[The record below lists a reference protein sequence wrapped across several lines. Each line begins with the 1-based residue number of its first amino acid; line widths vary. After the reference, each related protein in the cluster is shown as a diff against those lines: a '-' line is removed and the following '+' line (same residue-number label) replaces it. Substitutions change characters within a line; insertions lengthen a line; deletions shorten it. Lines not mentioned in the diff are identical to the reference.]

1 MLNLVLSIVLSS
13 WLILSFKYVERFN
26 ISRLQ
31 AIVFNYISCVITGCI
46 FIGRIPSPAAS
57 FDDPAFKWPV
67 IMGLFFITLFNVTG
81 YTAQKV
87 SVAVAS
93 VASKLSLVIPF
104 VFSIFLYNEK
114 AGFFKIAAIVLALAG
129 VYCTVAVSKN
139 EKQENISK
147 PGLLLLL
154 AFILFVGCGL
164 QDTVVKYAEQH
175 YMNADNSNDY
185 LIVAFA
191 TAAFVGLILMLLL
204 MLKGK
209 EKFSFKSVLAGVA
222 IGVPNYF
229 SILFLVKALKQYA
242 GNSSAVLPVV
252 NIGIVLCSA
261 LAAGILFNEKLSL
274 LNKTGILLSIISIAF
289 FALG

>member
-26 ISRLQ
+26 VSRLQ

-46 FIGRIPSPAAS
+46 FISKIPSPAFS

-67 IMGLFFITLFNVTG
+67 IMGCFFITLFNVTG
-81 YTAQKV
+81 FTAQKV

-104 VFSIFLYNEK
+104 IFSIFLYNEK
-114 AGFFKIAAIVLALAG
+114 AGAFKLIAILLALAG
-129 VYCTVAVSKN
+129 VYCTVAVSKK
-139 EKQENISK
+139 EKLEKTRQ
-147 PGLLLLL
+147 PVLLFLL

-185 LIVAFA
+185 LIMAFA
-191 TAAFVGLILMLLL
+191 TAAFVALILMIAL
-204 MLKGK
+204 MISGR
-209 EKFSFKSVLAGVA
+209 EKFSYKSVLAGIA

-229 SILFLVKALKQYA
+229 SILFLVKALKQYS

-261 LAAGILFNEKLSL
+261 LAAGVLFGEKLSL
-274 LNKTGILLSIISIAF
+274 LNKIGILLSIISIAF

>member
-46 FIGRIPSPAAS
+46 FIGKIPSPAVS
-57 FDDPAFKWPV
+57 INNPAFKWPV

-104 VFSIFLYNEK
+104 VFSILLYNEK

-129 VYCTVAVSKN
+129 VYCTVAVNKN
-139 EKQENISK
+139 ERKGNTKQ
-147 PGLLLLL
+147 PALLFLL
-154 AFILFVGCGL
+154 AL
-164 QDTVVKYAEQH
+164 
-175 YMNADNSNDY
+175 
-185 LIVAFA
+185 
-191 TAAFVGLILMLLL
+191 
-204 MLKGK
+204 
-209 EKFSFKSVLAGVA
+209 
-222 IGVPNYF
+222 
-229 SILFLVKALKQYA
+229 
-242 GNSSAVLPVV
+242 
-252 NIGIVLCSA
+252 
-261 LAAGILFNEKLSL
+261 
-274 LNKTGILLSIISIAF
+274 
-289 FALG
+289 

>member
-46 FIGRIPSPAAS
+46 FNGKIPLPSFS

-67 IMGLFFITLFNVTG
+67 TMGFFFITLFNVTG
-81 YTAQKV
+81 FTAQKV

-104 VFSIFLYNEK
+104 IFSIFLYNEK
-114 AGFFKIAAIVLALAG
+114 AGAFKIAAILLALAG
-129 VYCTVAVSKN
+129 VYCTVAVNKN
-139 EKQENISK
+139 ETKGNTKQ
-147 PGLLLLL
+147 PALLFLL

-185 LIVAFA
+185 LIMAFA
-191 TAAFVGLILMLLL
+191 TAAFVGLILLIALIIL
-204 MLKGK
+204 GK
-209 EKFSFKSVLAGVA
+209 EKFSYKSILAGIA

-229 SILFLVKALKQYA
+229 SILFLVKTLKQYS

-252 NIGIVLCSA
+252 NIGIVLCSS
-261 LAAGILFNEKLSL
+261 LAAGALFGEKLSL
-274 LNKTGILLSIISIAF
+274 LNKIGILLSIISIAF